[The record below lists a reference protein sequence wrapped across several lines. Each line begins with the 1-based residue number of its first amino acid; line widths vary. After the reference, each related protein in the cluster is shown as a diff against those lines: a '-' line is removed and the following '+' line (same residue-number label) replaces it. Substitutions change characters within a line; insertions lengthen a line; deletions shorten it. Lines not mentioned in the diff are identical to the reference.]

1 MDFTQIYKKYKGL
14 WVALSPNEEKVIG
27 KGRTVKTAVSQAK
40 KRGIATPYLF
50 KVPNKLIPYVSSG
63 A

>member
-14 WVALSPNEEKVIG
+14 WIALSSDEKKVVG
-27 KGRTVKTAVSQAK
+27 KGRTIKTAVQQAK
-40 KRGIATPYLF
+40 KRGVATPYLF
-50 KVPNKLIPYVSSG
+50 KVPNKLISYVSFG